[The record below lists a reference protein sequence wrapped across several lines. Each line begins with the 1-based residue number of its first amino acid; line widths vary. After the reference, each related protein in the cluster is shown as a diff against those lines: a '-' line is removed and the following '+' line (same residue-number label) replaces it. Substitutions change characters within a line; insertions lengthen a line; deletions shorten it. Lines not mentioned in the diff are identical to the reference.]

1 MKKTHFAYLAT
12 TLLCTATTACGSL
25 ADSPGDADVLA
36 KMNGTL
42 SVAAGTTA
50 PSAVRVALVWRNDGR
65 EKSGAAR
72 FNVAEDLEVSPQFP
86 ARFSLTLRNPPPAS
100 ALSVPEKSFDMP
112 IAIGSVVAYEDKNQ
126 NAKLDLVPAKA
137 TSFVDAIVGATD
149 ELLVVWLSREP
160 TGASAREL
168 RDPQGKLPRAGYNLY
183 LRRDSTCPT
192 SSGEERP
199 SSSPGSGSPATAS
212 PCTERSDRRWLPID
226 AAFDLPIVSDPK
238 FSKLMCQSE
247 DSGVAPDGPP
257 EAKPSPAPDPAPNP
271 NPGSPFPP
279 VPTGPFPTPGTRGLT
294 CAPNGRSFVFEDC
307 KEPGLCEADFSCAGR
322 AEFLPAGA
330 AAPPGW
336 PCTVR

>member
-25 ADSPGDADVLA
+25 ADNPGDADVLA

-50 PSAVRVALVWRNDGR
+50 PSAVRVALVWRNEGR

-72 FNVAEDLEVSPQFP
+72 FNVAEDLEVAPQFP

-100 ALSVPEKSFDMP
+100 ALFIPEKGLDMS

-137 TSFVDAIVGATD
+137 TSFVDAIVGAND
-149 ELLVVWLSREP
+149 ELIVVWLPREP
-160 TGASAREL
+160 TAALAREL

-183 LRRDSTCPT
+183 LRHDSTCPA
-192 SSGEERP
+192 SAGEERP
-199 SSSPGSGSPATAS
+199 SSSPDSGSPATPAA
-212 PCTERSDRRWLPID
+212 PCTERSDIRWLPID

-247 DSGVAPDGPP
+247 DSGVGPDGPP
-257 EAKPSPAPDPAPNP
+257 IAKPSLDPAPNP
-271 NPGSPFPP
+271 SPGAPVPP
-279 VPTGPFPTPGTRGLT
+279 GPTGPFPAPGTRGLT
-294 CAPNGRSFVFEDC
+294 CAPNGRSFVFESC
-307 KEPGLCEADFSCAGR
+307 KEPGLCEAESSCAVR
-322 AEFLPAGA
+322 AEYLPAGA